1 MFASLSRVF
10 VTVLLVVA
18 AGVAAFF
25 AWRAYV
31 EEPWTRDGKVGANVL
46 ALAPDVSGPVVAVHV
61 KDNQHV
67 KAGDV
72 LLVIDPERYRYA
84 LSQAEAAAQG
94 RESDRDQKQREYE
107 RRSRLTT
114 GAITEEQREQAAA
127 ALAASEAAY
136 SQALAELSVARLNL
150 DRTQLR
156 SPADGFI
163 TNLQIHPGDYAA
175 AGRAITALVDEAS
188 FYVTG
193 YFEETKVAR
202 TREGD
207 PVTIRLMGFSG
218 DVGGHVDGISRA
230 IADRE
235 ATVGSNLILNVNPTF
250 NWVRLA
256 QRIPVRIR
264 FDERPAGFAVS
275 AGMTATVIVHPAG
288 GRGMAAAD
296 AALPTKP

>member
-1 MFASLSRVF
+1 MLASLSRVF
-10 VTVLLVVA
+10 ITMVLVVV

-46 ALAPDVSGPVVAVHV
+46 ALAPDVSGPVVEVHV
-61 KDNQHV
+61 RDNQHV
-67 KAGDV
+67 RAGEV
-72 LLVIDPERYRYA
+72 LLVIDPARYRYA

-94 RESDRDQKQREYE
+94 RESDRDQKQREFD

-114 GAITEEQREQAAA
+114 GAITDEAREQAAA
-127 ALAASEAAY
+127 ALAAAEAAY
-136 SQALAELSVARLNL
+136 GQALAELSIARLNL

-156 SPADGFI
+156 SPVDGSI

-175 AGRAITALVDEAS
+175 AGKAITALVDEAS

-193 YFEETKVAR
+193 YFEETKVGRIHA
-202 TREGD
+202 GD
-207 PVTIRLMGFSG
+207 PVTIRLMGSGG
-218 DVGGHVDGISRA
+218 DVRGHVDGVSRA

-235 ATVGSNLILNVNPTF
+235 VTVGSDLIQNVNPTF

-256 QRIPVRIR
+256 QRIPVRIA
-264 FDERPAGFAVS
+264 FDDMPAGLAVS
-275 AGMTATVIVHPAG
+275 AGMTATVVVHP
-288 GRGMAAAD
+288 RGAQTGAAAGPN
-296 AALPTKP
+296 PTKP